1 MFQPAAPRVP
11 GHVHV
16 EFKAGRMDW
25 DGRMVTADKRKGKI
39 VLFTSEEDQLT
50 HLTWWDRD
58 KNEQVT
64 DLIVIND
71 AYFERVEKCTTG
83 RVYILRFTSSDKK
96 MFFWMQE
103 PKDDK
108 DAENVKKFN
117 EAVGA
122 TIPEKKTGASGAA
135 AAPASSAA
143 PAAGGTP
150 AIDPALRAML
160 SQLLQQQGGQG
171 AAGAPRQAPIPLTA
185 VLTTE
190 VLAPLNSDEAAAKEM
205 MDLLP
210 ESHKSPEGLRE
221 VLSSPQLQQSLV
233 ALTQAVHSDQLPV
246 LLASMGLSADII
258 SSMPPGSDALE
269 VLCKAMESHFKKDG
283 EGGSGGAGS

>member
-50 HLTWWDRD
+50 HLTWFDRD

-103 PKDDK
+103 PKEDK
-108 DAENVKKFN
+108 DADNMKKFN

-122 TIPEKKTGASGAA
+122 TIPDKKTGGAA
-135 AAPASSAA
+135 AAPATSAS
-143 PAAGGTP
+143 PAAGATP

-160 SQLLQQQGGQG
+160 SQLLQQQGGQGG

-190 VLAPLNSDEAAAKEM
+190 VLAPLSSDEAAAAEM

-210 ESHKSPEGLRE
+210 ESHKSPDGLRE
-221 VLSSPQLQQSLV
+221 VLASPQLQQSLV

-246 LLASMGLSADII
+246 LLASMGLSADILT
-258 SSMPPGSDALE
+258 SMPPGSDAAE
-269 VLCKAMESHFKKDG
+269 VLCKAMEAHFKKDG
-283 EGGSGGAGS
+283 GSGSGGAGS

>member
-1 MFQPAAPRVP
+1 
-11 GHVHV
+11 
-16 EFKAGRMDW
+16 MDW

-39 VLFTSEEDQLT
+39 VLFSSEEDQLM

-103 PKDDK
+103 PKDGNDP
-108 DAENVKKFN
+108 ENIKKFN
-117 EAVGA
+117 DAVGA
-122 TIPEKKTGASGAA
+122 TIPDKKSGTSGAA
-135 AAPASSAA
+135 AAPVTSAT
-143 PAAGGTP
+143 PATGATP

-160 SQLLQQQGGQG
+160 SQFLQQQGVQG
-171 AAGAPRQAPIPLTA
+171 SARPAPIPLTA

-190 VLAPLNSDEAAAKEM
+190 VLTSLHSDEAASAEM
-205 MDLLP
+205 MGLLP
-210 ESHKSPEGLRE
+210 DSHRSPEGLRE
-221 VLSSPQLQQSLV
+221 VLASPQLQQSLV

-246 LLASMGLSADII
+246 LLASMGLSADLIN
-258 SSMPPGSDALE
+258 SMPPGTDALE
-269 VLCKAMESHFKKDG
+269 MLCKAMESQFK
-283 EGGSGGAGS
+283 EGGSGSGDAGSS